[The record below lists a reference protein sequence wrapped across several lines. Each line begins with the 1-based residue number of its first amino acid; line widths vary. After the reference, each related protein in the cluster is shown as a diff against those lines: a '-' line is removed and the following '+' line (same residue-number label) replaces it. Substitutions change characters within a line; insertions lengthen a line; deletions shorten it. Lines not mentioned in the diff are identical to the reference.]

1 MEMLFHTYNL
11 ILDYFI
17 LLYLLQAMHF
27 TVFPTR
33 TLFTQLYI
41 IYIQYDLF
49 LDRICIIS
57 SQKVNLI

>member
-1 MEMLFHTYNL
+1 MEMPLHIYNL
-11 ILDYFI
+11 ILDYFT

-27 TVFPTR
+27 TIFPTR

-49 LDRICIIS
+49 LDKICIIS
-57 SQKVNLI
+57 SQKVNSI